1 MSTSTRKRSSSN
13 NLVDPPL
20 TSRASDAFGQ
30 IPFPSQHPFPS
41 SSLSPNC
48 NNNSPSSSSSSF
60 FPLSSSSPLSSSQSR
75 HLRTSASSVV
85 RRKSD
90 ESLLQGGNKSV
101 SGGGVE
107 PRKKAAARTS
117 TRVPLSHS
125 KSFNSKLD
133 FDLGPVVHLKRSMTK
148 VRSSRE
154 RLTTAEKMC
163 SYNGGNSFAVSKWFL

>member
-1 MSTSTRKRSSSN
+1 MNISTRKRSSSN

-30 IPFPSQHPFPS
+30 IPFPSQHPSPS

-107 PRKKAAARTS
+107 PRKKAARTS

-148 VRSSRE
+148 VRASKRDID
-154 RLTTAEKMC
+154 
-163 SYNGGNSFAVSKWFL
+163 NGGKNVQL